1 MRLRQLDIYLPKNEV
16 ELTSFHTGKLT
27 PNGSF
32 VKHHMFVL
40 QEKEE
45 KEGEAEGPLLIESA
59 NF

>member
-1 MRLRQLDIYLPKNEV
+1 MNEV

-32 VKHHMFVL
+32 VKYHIFVL

-45 KEGEAEGPLLIESA
+45 KEGEAEGPLPTESA